1 MFFAWIPNV
10 FREMGR
16 LYVVRLRIVA
26 GESRLSI
33 RRGGY
38 SVSYIGLLKTPGAAT
53 LSLSGLIGRFPAS
66 MRSVSCVLFVVAM
79 DGALRTAGIVAGT
92 LVVAQGIAWPFIGRL
107 ADRYG
112 QRRVILT
119 GGTLNLL
126 ATALLAATVALAAP
140 LWILLAAGLCA
151 GATVVP
157 LGSFV
162 RARWASLAEPGRLR
176 TAYAVE
182 SILDEVVFVT
192 GPLLVVALVTGVHAS
207 AGLIACIVLTTAGS
221 LLLAA
226 HRRSEPASGTTGA
239 TGGGAIGIPG
249 MRVLIVAY
257 VGMGLFLGAVDMTII
272 AYAREHR
279 IAELTGLLMAL
290 TALSSLLSGLWFGAV
305 DWRVRKDR
313 LFLAAITLLGL
324 GAVPLA
330 LGGPTVVM
338 AVSAFVSGLVVSPT
352 WISGSALVQ
361 ALVPAGSLS
370 EGFAWLSSV
379 AALGSALG
387 IAIGGQLA
395 DRGGFQSAGWLAVGG
410 GVLACCATVAG
421 SEILASTTE
430 SELSQQA

>member
-1 MFFAWIPNV
+1 M
-10 FREMGR
+10 
-16 LYVVRLRIVA
+16 
-26 GESRLSI
+26 
-33 RRGGY
+33 
-38 SVSYIGLLKTPGAAT
+38 SYIGLLKTPGAAT

-92 LVVAQGIAWPFIGRL
+92 LVVAQGVAWPYIGRL
-107 ADRYG
+107 ADRFG
-112 QRRVILT
+112 QRRVIVT
-119 GGTLNLL
+119 GGALNLL
-126 ATALLAATVALAAP
+126 ATALLAATIALAAP
-140 LWILLAAGLCA
+140 PWILLAAALCA
-151 GATVVP
+151 GVTVVP

-207 AGLIACIVLTTAGS
+207 AGLIACVVLTTVGS

-226 HRRSEPASGTTGA
+226 HRRSEPASGTTEA
-239 TGGGAIGIPG
+239 TRGGGAIGIPG
-249 MRVLIVAY
+249 MRVLIAAY

-279 IAELTGLLMAL
+279 ITELTGLLMAL
-290 TALSSLLSGLWFGAV
+290 TAFSSLLSGLWFGAV

-313 LFLAAITLLGL
+313 LFLAAIALLGL

-395 DRGGFQSAGWLAVGG
+395 DRDGFQAAGWLAVGG
-410 GVLACCATVAG
+410 GAFACCATVAG
-421 SEILASTTE
+421 SEILTSTKE